1 MFGKSTASR
10 FNVQKK
16 TETPGPGEYDIKELK
31 TTKRGGI
38 SKMER
43 KFEYQ
48 KGSEFT
54 HLGPGTYVAPSLLS
68 DAKGVAAFAAPAA
81 DMDTATAM
89 KKLAASWQ
97 KLYGG
102 DTAKATIKDKEDVV
116 SFLHRLV
123 AEGSAASSETMSLSD
138 ESNSVR
144 SRLAEEVALALKP
157 GRQQLSSSSSSS
169 SACNMSTWKKVEPL
183 NKAAEQANAATRKKM
198 EKLSSILAGLADN
211 IPAMIQVLAEPE
223 REKELQKQAE
233 EATKRADA
241 AEEALDA
248 SLKLAREVADKEL
261 EDVKRKHAM
270 ASTRAEALERLVDE
284 GSKRMQELE
293 SRMAASAEEHSALVD
308 SLVAL
313 VAGQAQA
320 KGGDD
325 GLDMCLELEELAER
339 LDEAKRGE
347 SEALE
352 ELSALRNAY
361 FTEAFA
367 ASDAAMARD
376 RDREQAEEVAK
387 QAADDALGEIHS
399 YMELLEASR
408 CDATRRMNMHH
419 APFVHAFCP
428 PCADA
433 CMHVETQDA

>member
-102 DTAKATIKDKEDVV
+102 DTAKATIKDKDDVV
-116 SFLHRLV
+116 SFLQRLV
-123 AEGSAASSETMSLSD
+123 AEGSAASSETISLSD

-169 SACNMSTWKKVEPL
+169 ACSMSTWKKVEPL

-198 EKLSSILAGLADN
+198 EKLSSILAGLSDN
-211 IPAMIQVLAEPE
+211 IPAMVQVLAEPE
-223 REKELQKQAE
+223 REKELQQQVE
-233 EATKRADA
+233 EATERADA

-261 EDVKRKHAM
+261 EEVKRKHAM

-308 SLVAL
+308 SLMAL
-313 VAGQAQA
+313 VTGQAQA
-320 KGGDD
+320 NGGDD
-325 GLDMCLELEELAER
+325 GLDMCIELEELAER

-361 FTEAFA
+361 FTDAFA
-367 ASDAAMARD
+367 ASDTAIAKD
-376 RDREQAEEVAK
+376 RDLEQAEEAAR

-399 YMELLEASR
+399 YMELLETSR
-408 CDATRRMNMHH
+408 CDAIWRMNMHH
-419 APFVHAFCP
+419 TPIVHTFCP
-428 PCADA
+428 RTGA
-433 CMHVETQDA
+433 